1 MIQVQVQF
9 LAVYMQLKNA
19 KIENEN
25 LDFVQNWKIN

>member
-19 KIENEN
+19 KIEDEK
-25 LDFVQNWKIN
+25 LDFVEN